1 MGGATIGAG
10 PESGV
15 VDDRGVVFGYR
26 NLRVLDGSI
35 IPGNLAVN
43 PALTI
48 LALSEH
54 AMSHVPVADAVR
66 AANIQPV
73 DFAAPLPGSVS
84 ALDGSGDL
92 LSQATRQSRASVR
105 QS

>member
-15 VDDRGVVFGYR
+15 VDDKGVVFGYQ
-26 NLRVLDGSI
+26 NLRVLDGSV

-54 AMSHVPVADAVR
+54 AMSHVPVAVAAR
-66 AANIQPV
+66 AAKIRPV
-73 DFAAPLPGSVS
+73 EFAAPLPGSVS
-84 ALDGSGDL
+84 ALEGSGDL
-92 LSQATRQSRASVR
+92 LSQATRRSRECAR
-105 QS
+105 QA